1 MPFPFASL
9 ALKEFIM
16 RIHSKAAAC
25 LKAGLF
31 GVTMAAALASCGGGG
46 DDMPMSSMSPAAVTP
61 TIASAFATRT
71 LVADSGSGA
80 EHVDAHL
87 VNAWGIAFNPTG
99 FVWVAN
105 NGSSTSTL
113 YDGNGVPQ
121 TLVVAIPPGSAG
133 ESNPTGIVFNS
144 GATFQVTQ
152 NGVSGGSAFIFA
164 SENGTLSGWSPAVNR
179 TNAIVAVDTGAAG
192 AVYKGLATATF
203 AGASYLYAADFR
215 NGRVDVY
222 DSTWNRVTL
231 PGGAFTDPNLPAG
244 YAPFGIQAIAGRI
257 YVAYAQRTAGSID
270 ETKGAGLGI
279 VDVFD
284 AGGAL
289 VRRVTSGGALNAPW
303 GMAMAPANFGAASNM
318 LLVANFGDGKIN
330 AYNADTG
337 AFAGTLSRSGGAPIV
352 VDGLWGI
359 AFGNGVNN
367 QPVNTLFYT
376 AGPGDEAHGV
386 YGRIDLQ

>member
-1 MPFPFASL
+1 
-9 ALKEFIM
+9 M
-16 RIHSKAAAC
+16 RTPSKAAAC

-31 GVTMAAALASCGGGG
+31 GLSLAAALVSCGGGG
-46 DDMPMSSMSPAAVTP
+46 NDMPMSSMTPAAVTP

-80 EHVDAHL
+80 EHVDARL

-105 NGSSTSTL
+105 NGSATSTL

-133 ESNPTGIVFNS
+133 VSNPTGIVFNS
-144 GATFQVTQ
+144 GAAFQVIQ

-179 TNAIVAVDTGAAG
+179 TNAIVAVDTGALGTA
-192 AVYKGLATATF
+192 YKGLATATF

-222 DSTWNRVTL
+222 DSTWKPVTL
-231 PGGAFTDPNLPAG
+231 PGGFTDPGLPPG
-244 YAPFGIQAIAGRI
+244 YAPFGIQAIGGRI
-257 YVAYAQRTAGSID
+257 YVAYALRAAGSID
-270 ETKGAGLGI
+270 EIKGAGRGI

-289 VRRVTSGGALNAPW
+289 VRRVASGGALNAPW
-303 GMAMAPANFGAASNM
+303 GMAMAPANFGGASNM

-337 AFAGTLSRSGGAPIV
+337 AFAGTLSRTGGAPIV
-352 VDGLWGI
+352 IDGLWGI

>member
-1 MPFPFASL
+1 MKLFSL
-9 ALKEFIM
+9 AV
-16 RIHSKAAAC
+16 
-25 LKAGLF
+25 AGL
-31 GVTMAAALASCGGGG
+31 AAALVSCGGGG
-46 DDMPMSSMSPAAVTP
+46 DDMPMMSTTPPPVAVTP
-61 TIASAFATRT
+61 TIASAFATRA
-71 LVADSGSGA
+71 LVADSGTGA
-80 EHVDAHL
+80 EHTDPRL

-105 NGSSTSTL
+105 NGSATSTL

-133 ESNPTGIVFNS
+133 PSSPTGIVFNS

-179 TNAIVAVDTGAAG
+179 TNAIVAVDTGAGG

-203 AGASYLYAADFR
+203 SGASYLYAADFR
-215 NGRVDVY
+215 NGRIDVY

-231 PGGAFTDPNLPAG
+231 PGGGFTDPGLPAG
-244 YAPFGIQAIAGRI
+244 YAPFGIQAIGGRI
-257 YVAYAQRTAGSID
+257 YVAYAQHAAGSAD
-270 ETKGAGLGI
+270 ETKGSGLGI

-289 VRRVTSGGALNAPW
+289 MKRLVTGGALNAPW
-303 GMAMAPANFGAASNM
+303 GLAMAPANFGGASNL

-330 AYNADTG
+330 AYKADTG
-337 AFAGTLSRSGGAPIV
+337 AFAGTLSRAGGAPIV
-352 VDGLWGI
+352 IDGLWGI
-359 AFGNGVNN
+359 AFGPGVNS
-367 QPVNTLFYT
+367 QPTNTLFYT
-376 AGPGDEAHGV
+376 AGPGDEAHGI